1 MVRSLI
7 IIFLSIVCGTAAA
20 VGMNQVF
27 RRNTST
33 METVKIPTRIVIVAS
48 ERISRGTSLT
58 KEMVSEV
65 DWPEDLLPAEVMTSV
80 DDVVGR
86 VAMSTILPREP
97 LFMGKLTEEHGE
109 GFIAS
114 IIKPGMRAYSIE
126 TKGPS
131 ASVAGF
137 VRPGDRVDVLVNV
150 SGNAN
155 DDTGGGF
162 TTTLLQSVEIVAID
176 RMLDPDADPLKMVE
190 MWTKGNNFTSV
201 TLLVTPDQAA
211 LLSLGQDYGDLS
223 LSLRR
228 MGDTEQANISPMTMK
243 GIRLLETGQV
253 VPDSEVSPT
262 IDKRP
267 DREAPALTLIHTIR
281 GSQRAVVPLHFQSA
295 P

>member
-7 IIFLSIVCGTAAA
+7 IIFLAIVCGTAAA
-20 VGMNQVF
+20 VGMNQAF
-27 RRNTST
+27 RRSAST
-33 METVKIPTRIVIVAS
+33 QETGEVRTRTVIVAS
-48 ERISRGTSLT
+48 QRISRGTALT
-58 KEMVSEV
+58 KEMLTEV
-65 DWPEDLLPAEVMTSV
+65 EWPENLVPGEVMSSL
-80 DDVVGR
+80 DDAVGR

-97 LFMGKLTEEHGE
+97 LFKGKLTKENGE

-150 SGNAN
+150 RGNAN

-162 TTTLLQSVEIVAID
+162 TTTLLQSVEIIAID

-190 MWTKGNNFTSV
+190 MWTKGNSFTSV
-201 TLLVTPDQAA
+201 TLEVTPDQAS
-211 LLSLGQDYGDLS
+211 LLSLGQRYGDLS

-228 MGDTEQANISPMTMK
+228 MGDMDETNATATTMTD
-243 GIRLLETGQV
+243 IRLLETGQNASAGTGET
-253 VPDSEVSPT
+253 PKIAKSSNPEPPKLGT
-262 IDKRP
+262 IH
-267 DREAPALTLIHTIR
+267 AIR
-281 GSQRAVVPLHFQSA
+281 GSQRSVVPLQFQ
-295 P
+295 